1 MRALR
6 FLSAYFFAIGAFKL
20 IIALVML
27 AKDKK
32 QN

>member
-6 FLSAYFFAIGAFKL
+6 FLSAYFLAIGTVKL